1 MHPATIRHIVRDGE
15 ALRPPPFR
23 AMDAKQVKAAT
34 ALFLM
39 CLAVLAR
46 GAHATPMR
54 ACTILGTSGNDT
66 LIGTQHNDVICGLGG
81 NDLIDGQGGNDII
94 YGGAGDDFIQGG
106 RGSDTIYAGPGNDL
120 IDVYDG
126 QVDHVDGG
134 AGRDHAY
141 YDATRDKLVNVEVR

>member
-1 MHPATIRHIVRDGE
+1 
-15 ALRPPPFR
+15 
-23 AMDAKQVKAAT
+23 MDAKQVKAAT

-54 ACTILGTSGNDT
+54 ACTILGTPGNDV

-81 NDLIDGQGGNDII
+81 NDRIDGQGGDDVLC
-94 YGGAGDDFIQGG
+94 GGAGGEFIGGG
-106 RGSDTIYAGPGNDL
+106 RGNDMIYAGSGNDV

-141 YDATRDKLVNVEVR
+141 YDAARDKLVNVEAR